1 MNLTSTF
8 GRVTTPEWSG
18 DRARRASYT
27 RAMALI
33 KRLAALISP
42 TSATVLARPRTI
54 DWSIGAG
61 LIVLLIVEAV
71 FDDLP
76 GVGLSAVAALVATTA
91 FVWRRVQPLI
101 ALVAVAAAS
110 MVVDLTAGLLDRPVE
125 STFAEGLAALTV
137 IYCAGRWGS
146 ARAVVAALFLA
157 SLAVPLASMA
167 NPNTEP
173 GLLLLGFDI
182 LATVVLIAIGLLIR
196 SNAEAKEQREL
207 TEALEERNRLAND
220 IHDSFAHHM
229 SAIAVRAEA
238 ARQLDDPAAL
248 DEALTAIKR
257 SASIGLTDM
266 RHLVA
271 GLRTP
276 DDNARPLPGF
286 GDMQQ
291 LASELT
297 TDALRVELAIDAD
310 PELIPVST
318 SAVAYWITRE
328 ALTNVSRHATGAT
341 MATVRA
347 RGTDQHLDLTI
358 TDDGATPSLA
368 DFTRGHGLRSMTERA
383 RSLGGELAAGP
394 NPKGGW
400 LVSARLPLNRGES

>member
-27 RAMALI
+27 RAMALFT
-33 KRLAALISP
+33 RLVASISP
-42 TSATVLARPRTI
+42 TSAIRLPRPRRI
-54 DWSIGAG
+54 DWAIGAS
-61 LIVLLIVEAV
+61 LLVLLVVEAI

-76 GVGLSAVAALVATTA
+76 GVGFGVVAGLVAIAA
-91 FVWRRVQPLI
+91 FVWRRVQPLL
-101 ALVAVAAAS
+101 ALLTVAATS
-110 MVVDLTAGLLDRPVE
+110 IVVDLTSGLVDHPVE
-125 STFAEGLAALTV
+125 GTLAEGLAALTV
-137 IYCAGRWGS
+137 IYCAARWGS
-146 ARAVVAALFLA
+146 ARAVTASLLLAA
-157 SLAVPLASMA
+157 LAVPLASMA
-167 NPNTEP
+167 NPHTEP

-271 GLRTP
+271 GLRAP
-276 DDNARPLPGF
+276 DDDARPLPGF

-291 LASELT
+291 LANELT
-297 TDALRVELAIDAD
+297 TDSLRIELIIDAD

-318 SAVAYWITRE
+318 SAVAYWIARE

-341 MATVRA
+341 MATVRV
-347 RGTDQHLDLTI
+347 RGTDNHLDLTV
-358 TDDGATPSLA
+358 TDDGSTPIAPESA
-368 DFTRGHGLRSMTERA
+368 SGHGLRSMTERA
-383 RSLGGELAAGP
+383 RSLGGELSAGP

-400 LVSARLPLNRGES
+400 LVSARLPLHRGES